1 MNHLKTAIESSTINS
16 KVEVSAVTGT
26 GVGPHSI
33 TITQKTGGLSGNTI
47 VTSNCNFYSI
57 GGAAA
62 PGDGV
67 FSGGTGFVEKLSYP
81 IHGLSSNPADGL
93 FTTSSFTFEGQ
104 YRFDLQDQ
112 HSITQS
118 LARLHI
124 TGTQYSSQ
132 NESAVANLIY
142 NSGSKELTLFFI
154 DSPTPTLAAPFGS
167 NELKLSNVDMF
178 DSDIWNVSFGINSGD
193 KTGNPATGSY
203 FLRAAKSHAGK
214 IEKIYTT
221 SSFYK
226 RILSSSSPT
235 SVFSN
240 ISEMNTSGTFV
251 TIGSQ
256 SLGGG
261 SHRTFINDINLD
273 PFYKTTNF
281 TGQIGSL
288 RFWSKEL
295 SESEW
300 KSHTRDL
307 SSYGTTNPA
316 ESYLFEKTVSGSFEK
331 LRLFTSVKQNTSAS
345 DALGK
350 FRYFDFS
357 HDNKHFVGTGFEPS
371 KIVVKPTHVIFNS
384 LTPYFDLSIADKKTR
399 VRSMADN
406 SRRDENPY
414 ALTTPIYEVFPG
426 EKTIDDPRFA
436 IEMSVMRGLN
446 ENILQIF
453 SDYEFFNDN
462 MGSTNLLFA
471 DRYPGLTQ
479 VRKLYFENVLD
490 SLDLGR
496 YRELFKWID
505 SSFTDLIGN
514 LLPHTTKF
522 MGINFIYENHVLERN
537 RFKYLFDEIYLKSKP
552 ITSDRNLLLSQF
564 VALIER
570 M

>member
-1 MNHLKTAIESSTINS
+1 MVFKKNMMLKNFLLLNFLFLFYGCTYQYNNKNNIDIEKIKKIYLNVESFVINKNNSDSTKTDNLLHNEINN
-16 KVEVSAVTGT
+16 KVFNKLETWAWKKF
-26 GVGPHSI
+26 
-33 TITQKTGGLSGNTI
+33 TIKG
-47 VTSNCNFYSI
+47 
-57 GGAAA
+57 
-62 PGDGV
+62 
-67 FSGGTGFVEKLSYP
+67 K
-81 IHGLSSNPADGL
+81 
-93 FTTSSFTFEGQ
+93 
-104 YRFDLQDQ
+104 
-112 HSITQS
+112 
-118 LARLHI
+118 
-124 TGTQYSSQ
+124 Q
-132 NESAVANLIY
+132 NVANLNVLKIETNLIDKSKNKKSIISIIRQGKEIY
-142 NSGSKELTLFFI
+142 N
-154 DSPTPTLAAPFGS
+154 
-167 NELKLSNVDMF
+167 
-178 DSDIWNVSFGINSGD
+178 
-193 KTGNPATGSY
+193 
-203 FLRAAKSHAGK
+203 
-214 IEKIYTT
+214 
-221 SSFYK
+221 
-226 RILSSSSPT
+226 
-235 SVFSN
+235 
-240 ISEMNTSGTFV
+240 ISLN
-251 TIGSQ
+251 
-256 SLGGG
+256 
-261 SHRTFINDINLD
+261 
-273 PFYKTTNF
+273 
-281 TGQIGSL
+281 
-288 RFWSKEL
+288 
-295 SESEW
+295 
-300 KSHTRDL
+300 
-307 SSYGTTNPA
+307 
-316 ESYLFEKTVSGSFEK
+316 
-331 LRLFTSVKQNTSAS
+331 
-345 DALGK
+345 
-350 FRYFDFS
+350 
-357 HDNKHFVGTGFEPS
+357 
-371 KIVVKPTHVIFNS
+371 
-384 LTPYFDLSIADKKTR
+384 FDLSIADKKTR